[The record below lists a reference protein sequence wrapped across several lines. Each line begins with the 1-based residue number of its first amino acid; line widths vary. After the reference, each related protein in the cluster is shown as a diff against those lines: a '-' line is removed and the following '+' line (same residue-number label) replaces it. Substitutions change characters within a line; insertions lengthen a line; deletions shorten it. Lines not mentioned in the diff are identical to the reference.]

1 MQTRTLGIESVRAE
15 RLSRLTEPHVAPLTA
30 FAERLE
36 FQVGRYVP
44 QFDPGSG
51 GLHARVLLLL
61 ESPSPRIVES
71 GVVSLDNP
79 TRTAENLSCLVHLS
93 GLRRRDV
100 LLWNA
105 VPWLL
110 GERVTVPTEA
120 DLLRA
125 APYTLELLAHLPDLQ
140 AVVLVG
146 RRAERGWRLVAPLLP
161 RPLPTLSCPHP
172 SPVNFAPRP
181 EAAVTALAAL
191 VEAGR
196 LTRQNKSDQGQ

>member
-1 MQTRTLGIESVRAE
+1 MHTRTLGLEQVRAE
-15 RLSRLTEPHVAPLTA
+15 RLSRLNEPHVASLNA
-30 FAERLE
+30 FAGRLE
-36 FQVGRYVP
+36 HEVGHYVP
-44 QFDPGSG
+44 RFDPDSG
-51 GLHARVLLLL
+51 GARARVLLLL

-105 VPWLL
+105 APWLL
-110 GERVTVPTEA
+110 GERVTAPSEA

-125 APYTLELLAHLPDLQ
+125 APYTLELLSLLPALSV
-140 AVVLVG
+140 VVLVG
-146 RRAERGWRLVAPLLP
+146 RRADRGWRILAPLLP
-161 RPLPTLSCPHP
+161 RPLPTLNCPHP

-181 EAAVTALAAL
+181 KAAVTALGIL
-191 VEAGR
+191 IEARR
-196 LTRQNKSDQGQ
+196 LCKP